1 MGRDATAVRQGRL
14 NEDGTRTGPELKRTL
29 GLGLLVLYGLG
40 VTVGAGIYV
49 LVGAAA
55 SRAGVHAP
63 LAFLVSASVMALSA
77 ASFAELAV
85 RYPVSA
91 GEAAYIDAGFGSK
104 LLTVVSGVLVVVAGV
119 VSAAAI
125 SQGAA
130 GYLAYLLPAPAIVLI
145 GCVVLG
151 MGLVAA
157 WGITEAVVV
166 AAVLTLIEIG
176 GLLAIV
182 TAGLWRDPAIL
193 SDLPLAFA
201 NLDAPGV
208 WPGVLGASLIAFF
221 AFIGFEGMVNVA
233 DEVKRPERTL
243 PLAIGI
249 TLAVSTVLYIAVV
262 WVVIRS
268 VTPAELATT
277 SAPLS
282 LAYERLTGASPVVIS
297 LIAVFATVNG
307 VIVQMV
313 MSSRVIYGLARRG
326 ALPSS
331 LGRVHEKTR
340 TPLLAT
346 GLVVAAVLVLALA
359 FPIDRLADATTR
371 VMLVVFALVNLALL
385 AIKWRGDRPP
395 SSLCV
400 PIFVPAL
407 GAVSC
412 LGLLIAD
419 LLR

>member
-1 MGRDATAVRQGRL
+1 
-14 NEDGTRTGPELKRTL
+14 
-29 GLGLLVLYGLG
+29 
-40 VTVGAGIYV
+40 
-49 LVGAAA
+49 
-55 SRAGVHAP
+55 VHAP
-63 LAFLVSASVMALSA
+63 LAFLMSATVMAFSA

-91 GEAAYIDAGFGSK
+91 GEAAYVEAGFRSK
-104 LLTVVSGVLVVVAGV
+104 VLTLVCGLLVIVAGI

-130 GYLAYLLPAPAIVLI
+130 GYLGYLVPAPA
-145 GCVVLG
+145 VVLVVAVVLC

-157 WGITEAVVV
+157 WGITEAVAL
-166 AAVLTLIEIG
+166 AAVMTLIEIG
-176 GLLAIV
+176 GLLTIV
-182 TAGLWRDPAIL
+182 LAGLWRDPGIL
-193 SDLPLAFA
+193 SDLPLALGGF
-201 NLDAPGV
+201 DAPGV

-233 DEVKRPERTL
+233 EEVKKPERTL

-297 LIAVFATVNG
+297 LIAVFATING

-326 ALPSS
+326 ALPSA
-331 LGRVHEKTR
+331 LGRVHERTH

-346 GLVVAAVLVLALA
+346 GVVVAAVLVLAVA

-385 AIKWRGDRPP
+385 AIKWRGDGPP
-395 SSLCV
+395 SPLRV
-400 PIFVPAL
+400 PTVVPAL

-412 LGLLIAD
+412 LGLLAAD

>member
-1 MGRDATAVRQGRL
+1 MGRDATAVRHGGL
-14 NEDGTRTGPELKRTL
+14 NEDGTGRGPELKRTL

-49 LVGAAA
+49 LVGAAG

-63 LAFLVSASVMALSA
+63 LAFLVAASVMALSA

-104 LLTVVSGVLVVVAGV
+104 HLTLVSGVLVVVAGV

-125 SQGAA
+125 SHGAA
-130 GYLAYLLPAPAIVLI
+130 GYLGYLVPAPATVLV
-145 GCVVLG
+145 GAVVLG

-157 WGITEAVVV
+157 WGIKEAVAV

-176 GLLAIV
+176 GLLVIV
-182 TAGLWRDPAIL
+182 MTGLWQKPAIL
-193 SDLPLAFA
+193 SDLPMAFS
-201 NLDAPGV
+201 NLDAPDV
-208 WPGVLGASLIAFF
+208 WRGVLGASLIAFF

-233 DEVKRPERTL
+233 EEVKRPERTL

-249 TLAVSTVLYIAVV
+249 TLAVSTILYIAVV

-268 VTPAELATT
+268 VPPGELATT

-297 LIAVFATVNG
+297 LIAVFATING

-313 MSSRVIYGLARRG
+313 MASRVVYGLARRG
-326 ALPSS
+326 ALPSA
-331 LGRVHEKTR
+331 LGKVNEKTR
-340 TPLLAT
+340 TPLSAT
-346 GLVVAAVLVLALA
+346 GLVVTAVLVLALA

-385 AIKWRGDRPP
+385 AIKWRGDRPS
-395 SSLCV
+395 SSLGV

-407 GAVSC
+407 GAMSC
-412 LGLLIAD
+412 LGLLFAD